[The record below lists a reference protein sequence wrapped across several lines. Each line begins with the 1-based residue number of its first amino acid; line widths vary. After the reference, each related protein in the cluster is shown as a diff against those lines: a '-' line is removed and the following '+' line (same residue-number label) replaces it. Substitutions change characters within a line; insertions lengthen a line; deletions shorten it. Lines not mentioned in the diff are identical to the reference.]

1 MDIQSLKKIIN
12 ISITSML
19 RDIENQDLSYNISIL
34 KKAINE
40 SIVEYTTGCVSKSAE
55 VSAMFSGRG
64 RAWAKVSNGNH
75 LFESIIDKLK
85 TENSLEKDTTNLI
98 DLFET
103 NKLAWMRFS
112 RANKERVTF
121 SLRYNGSK
129 SEECILF
136 FVKYSDINLL
146 ENLEGVPHHLGLEEG
161 MFNAIEVSV
170 KKDVLEEDIDSS
182 ELNLFGIQTLE
193 DILNAEN

>member
-1 MDIQSLKKIIN
+1 MDIQSLKKIVN
-12 ISITSML
+12 ISIINML
-19 RDIENQDLSYNISIL
+19 RDIEKQELSYNISIL

-64 RAWAKVSNGNH
+64 RAWAKVCNGNH

-85 TENSLEKDTTNLI
+85 SENSLEKDTTNLI

-112 RANKERVTF
+112 RANKEQVTF

-136 FVKYSDINLL
+136 FVNYSDIKLL
-146 ENLEGVPHHLGLEEG
+146 ENLEGVPHHLGLEVG
-161 MFNAIEVSV
+161 TFNAIEVSV
-170 KKDVLEEDIDSS
+170 KKDALEEDITSS